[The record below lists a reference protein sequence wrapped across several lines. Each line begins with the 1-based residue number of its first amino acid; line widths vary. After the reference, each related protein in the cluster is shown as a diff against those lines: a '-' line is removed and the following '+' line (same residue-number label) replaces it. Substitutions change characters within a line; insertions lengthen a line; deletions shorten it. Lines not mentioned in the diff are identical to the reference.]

1 MNEADL
7 SWLCRGDLF
16 VHHSN
21 RMTLT
26 TSAAFCDGR
35 AGRSIAIAKSLV
47 FAARFVLSFH
57 SAKIA
62 AVPGFSEVNP

>member
-21 RMTLT
+21 RM
-26 TSAAFCDGR
+26 GR
-35 AGRSIAIAKSLV
+35 ILRRQGRETVTAAKSL
-47 FAARFVLSFH
+47 F
-57 SAKIA
+57 
-62 AVPGFSEVNP
+62 